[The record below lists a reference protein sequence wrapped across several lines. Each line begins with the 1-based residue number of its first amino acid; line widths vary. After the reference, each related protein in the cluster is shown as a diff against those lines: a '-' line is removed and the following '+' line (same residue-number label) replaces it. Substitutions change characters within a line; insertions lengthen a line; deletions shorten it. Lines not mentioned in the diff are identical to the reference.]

1 MSLLRV
7 VGLKSHYRLRKGWV
21 KAVDDVSFNL
31 DRGENLGIV
40 GESGC
45 GKSTLALSIM
55 RILPPNGRILDGQ
68 IIFKGVD
75 LLKLSEDEMCKVRG
89 KKISIIFQG
98 AMNILDPVYRVGN
111 QVIEALTTHDNISRE
126 QAKRKVERLFEIVG
140 LSPSRMSSYPH
151 ELSGGME
158 QRVVIAMSL
167 ACNPDIVIADEPTT
181 ALDVVVQDQILS
193 EIKTLQKKLN
203 FAMCYISHNISV
215 VFSTCDKIA
224 VMYGGKIMEYA
235 DVGSIYKTPRHPYT
249 IGLLKSVP
257 GLRGEI
263 KKLSSIPGSPPKL
276 LNPPLGCRF
285 APRCPIAKSVCRR
298 EEPFLI
304 RTSNENY
311 TRCHFALDDK
321 LLEDVKF
328 EEG

>member
-75 LLKLSEDEMCKVRG
+75 LLKLSEDEMCK
-89 KKISIIFQG
+89 
-98 AMNILDPVYRVGN
+98 D
-111 QVIEALTTHDNISRE
+111 
-126 QAKRKVERLFEIVG
+126 
-140 LSPSRMSSYPH
+140 
-151 ELSGGME
+151 
-158 QRVVIAMSL
+158 
-167 ACNPDIVIADEPTT
+167 
-181 ALDVVVQDQILS
+181 
-193 EIKTLQKKLN
+193 
-203 FAMCYISHNISV
+203 ISHNISV